1 LIEFHRGLRWRN
13 KRRFIVTVDSN
24 PSFHEHDDPDDFEV
38 ALWTSM
44 AKDKRHQAAISAKQ
58 VPWVAEVKRRFGE
71 PLLLSFETP
80 AQAEFDQTR

>member
-1 LIEFHRGLRWRN
+1 
-13 KRRFIVTVDSN
+13 
-24 PSFHEHDDPDDFEV
+24 
-38 ALWTSM
+38 M